1 MTEATATIDTAHTFA
16 APIAAKPGATT
27 FMWTLVLSILVAFAA
42 AAAVFGYA
50 GVIVMAVAG
59 AFAMLTTLVV
69 ITLTGL

>member
-1 MTEATATIDTAHTFA
+1 MTDATTTIDTAHTFA
-16 APIAAKPGATT
+16 APTATKPGATT
-27 FMWTLVLSILVAFAA
+27 FMWALVLSILLAFAA

-59 AFAMLTTLVV
+59 AFTMLATLVV